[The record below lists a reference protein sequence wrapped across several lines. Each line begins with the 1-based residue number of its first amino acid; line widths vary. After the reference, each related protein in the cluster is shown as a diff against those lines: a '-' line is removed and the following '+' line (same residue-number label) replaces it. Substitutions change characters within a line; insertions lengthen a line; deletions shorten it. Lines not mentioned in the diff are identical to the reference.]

1 MDQSQLDQIAEK
13 LDIRYSVLDNLKD
26 GKSTYRSQIVITN
39 KSDIPLDYK
48 SNWKIYFCHIR
59 MVEPGSLPKHNHAEL
74 KKEGIRFS
82 HVNGCL
88 FTLEPMKTFTT
99 LKKDESITI
108 KFKCQYYCVARTDLL
123 PNWYIV
129 AEKLEPR
136 IIKCTSNSSLSFVQ
150 PFDKP
155 EKWKR
160 FHYKQENGVMRVD
173 KYNPYTPEER
183 FKRNAVEDLGKP
195 GSLVLPT
202 PAKASHLWE
211 KAAVLSVDHFTIFCD
226 KKLENEALFL
236 KGGYL
241 KYFIINHYF
250 LFP

>member
-1 MDQSQLDQIAEK
+1 MDQSQLDQIADK

-26 GKSTYRSQIVITN
+26 GKSTYRSKIVITN

-88 FTLEPMKTFTT
+88 FTLEPMKNFTT

-129 AEKLEPR
+129 AVKLEPR
-136 IIKCTSNSSLSFVQ
+136 IIKCTSDSGLSFVQ

-183 FKRNAVEDLGKP
+183 FKRNEVEDLGKP

-202 PAKASHLWE
+202 PAKATYLLE
-211 KAAVLSVDHFTIFCD
+211 KAAALSVDQFTIFSD
-226 KKLENEALFL
+226 KELENEALFL

-241 KYFIINHYF
+241 II
-250 LFP
+250 PQ